1 MLIRTKIGQLS
12 YKFYFYLV
20 FFQIFE
26 PSIDTHMKLGIYVA
40 VLALGLFAVMAFTTE
55 PNKTL
60 ASNYGAMAQD
70 ITEEECPCEVVDSLT
85 QEDLLCMNSAAKI
98 YSCLNG
104 VDVKPEEVFSCEWYI
119 YTGEETI
126 LRRYDKDE
134 MPLVIKNNIKYA
146 KVLWIRGLR
155 LQNEFGEPTD
165 VYLRKRAK
173 IRFAKRK
180 VDPN

>member
-1 MLIRTKIGQLS
+1 
-12 YKFYFYLV
+12 
-20 FFQIFE
+20 
-26 PSIDTHMKLGIYVA
+26 MKLGIYGVI
-40 VLALGLFAVMAFTTE
+40 LTFGIFAIMAFTTE
-55 PNKTL
+55 PNSST
-60 ASNYGAMAQD
+60 SNIYSAMAQD
-70 ITEEECPCEVVDSLT
+70 STDEDCPCEVEDSLS

-104 VDVKPEEVFSCEWYI
+104 VDVKPEEVFSCEWYL